1 MQQRN
6 TVFDSMK
13 GLAIL
18 CMIIAHS
25 PRDPFIWK
33 FIHTW
38 HMPLFFIISGF
49 FFHPK
54 TIRDYLQKNAR
65 QLLLPYIVVGTTLVA
80 LSYIK
85 QQLTG
90 GKIDGRTLTILGF
103 ITGSGTQQTQFWGH
117 YSIGAIWFLQAMF
130 WCRIIYNAIAV
141 RFEHDKLKQFIT
153 IIIATVI
160 ANYIANYI
168 FLPTNLLYGIQAM
181 LFFYIG
187 HCAQQYD
194 LLNIYK
200 PNALIWSV
208 GIILCLLSV
217 LSGSLSMA
225 ENMYGYWPINII
237 AAIITTYLIYLIV
250 KKWLNCRF
258 LAYCGRISLV
268 MLCVHLFELTF
279 LPIGVLR
286 DHGVWIPTYTVFA
299 WHIITTILLST
310 FLLRFKLIRQLF
322 SIK

>member
-103 ITGSGTQQTQFWGH
+103 ITGSGTQQTQFG
-117 YSIGAIWFLQAMF
+117 
-130 WCRIIYNAIAV
+130 V
-141 RFEHDKLKQFIT
+141 
-153 IIIATVI
+153 IIA
-160 ANYIANYI
+160 
-168 FLPTNLLYGIQAM
+168 
-181 LFFYIG
+181 
-187 HCAQQYD
+187 
-194 LLNIYK
+194 
-200 PNALIWSV
+200 
-208 GIILCLLSV
+208 
-217 LSGSLSMA
+217 
-225 ENMYGYWPINII
+225 
-237 AAIITTYLIYLIV
+237 
-250 KKWLNCRF
+250 
-258 LAYCGRISLV
+258 
-268 MLCVHLFELTF
+268 
-279 LPIGVLR
+279 
-286 DHGVWIPTYTVFA
+286 
-299 WHIITTILLST
+299 
-310 FLLRFKLIRQLF
+310 
-322 SIK
+322 

>member
-1 MQQRN
+1 
-6 TVFDSMK
+6 
-13 GLAIL
+13 
-18 CMIIAHS
+18 
-25 PRDPFIWK
+25 
-33 FIHTW
+33 
-38 HMPLFFIISGF
+38 
-49 FFHPK
+49 
-54 TIRDYLQKNAR
+54 
-65 QLLLPYIVVGTTLVA
+65 
-80 LSYIK
+80 
-85 QQLTG
+85 
-90 GKIDGRTLTILGF
+90 
-103 ITGSGTQQTQFWGH
+103 
-117 YSIGAIWFLQAMF
+117 MF